1 MKSAAVI
8 LTIIIIIG
16 TLAPGLASSQ
26 TETEIILRVAVK
38 GDMTG
43 TNPLANTD
51 YWSVLMTR
59 WLYDSPVYLNPE
71 TGEQVPYIAVGSA
84 CLADDLGTVN
94 WDDCTV
100 GDFNYS
106 KSELWQTPVKKE
118 AVIFYDFENV
128 TWHDG
133 TQMDIRDVMFSYHAA
148 AQQPFYRGD
157 VNCLMGA
164 NYSVDNWLGIE
175 KAWEDGTRAAL
186 KFTLETPYWHFFDRT
201 LGVRLLP
208 EHVWTSAAACQKVD
222 GAKIWCDAG
231 YSPNATNSWNLS
243 LAQTYENPEPVGS
256 GIFNWSEWSPG
267 QYISIDTWRSHFFHA
282 DYKYTEY
289 VLDEFG
295 RSLARQPYIDGIL
308 YRLYSTSDAAILALT
323 SADIDYIAWSLPV
336 TYVQEL
342 ADTPGVSLEQS
353 PDPGFT
359 YLAYNMG
366 RESFGYDE
374 TSEDAGKPL
383 RQAIAHVIDRN
394 SIVQR
399 LLLGLGLPSHG
410 PVASI
415 SPWYNSS
422 VPLYSFDPDEAKNI
436 LANAGYKVEKDG
448 EMLTGTEALSA
459 ARDGTWWL
467 NPDGSP
473 IGSGAGGL
481 IEILIPEGNYDA
493 IRAQSGLMIAT
504 QLRDIGIYAEVKAM
518 CFCDI
523 GAMVEQRNFDIYI
536 EPCYI
541 DSDPSVFLYDFFH
554 SDNSMDGLNYAG
566 YHNAS
571 CDRTIELARSTDN
584 ETVREQAIFEA
595 QASICYDLP
604 YDALF
609 YKTNIEAYRSDKFL
623 GWQADSSGSIFNR
636 GSMRSI
642 RSPSINKLNAQFVSP
657 PSAMV
662 SNSTCTITVIVKD
675 LDGNPLEG
683 ALVWMSASLG
693 KLDEETGST
702 GSNGTFSSLYKAP
715 YVYPYCD
722 DVIINGTSDI
732 IQIQTAKYT
741 DPEGTVYDDA
751 PAKLATITI
760 YPEDARFLSVTISAY
775 PDVIN
780 PDMGQDGT
788 PGITYVDVTV
798 KDQGGVLVS
807 GAAVILTI
815 QPLGLVIDPVLGLTD
830 ANGKVQF
837 MVTSVDLPNNDGS
850 VAEYILKAT
859 ATHLDYANITGE
871 NSMALT
877 VVDAYVPPPVDPLKE
892 IPLVMVTFI
901 GIAIVLSI
909 IIGAYLLVKL
919 TVFVKM
925 KRKR

>member
-8 LTIIIIIG
+8 LTIILVVG
-16 TLAPGLASSQ
+16 TLTPGLASSQ

-59 WLYDSPVYLNPE
+59 WLYDSPVYLSPE

-84 CLADDLGTVN
+84 SLADDLDTVD

-100 GDFNYS
+100 GNFNYS
-106 KSELWQTPVKKE
+106 KSELWQTPGKKE

-148 AQQPFYRGD
+148 TQQPFYRGD
-157 VNCLMGA
+157 VNCLIGA

-175 KAWEDGTRAAL
+175 KVWEDGTRAAL

-208 EHVWTSAAACQKVD
+208 EHVWTSAAACQNVD

-256 GIFNWSEWSPG
+256 GIFNWSEWSPS
-267 QYISIDTWRSHFFHA
+267 QYIRIDTSRNHFFNA

-295 RSLARQPYIDGIL
+295 RSLARQPYFDGIL
-308 YRLYSTSDAAILALT
+308 FKLYSTSDAAILALS

-336 TYVQEL
+336 TCVQDL
-342 ADTPGVSLEQS
+342 VDTPGVSLDQS

-359 YLAYNMG
+359 YLAYNMR

-374 TSEDAGKPL
+374 TSEDAGRPL

-399 LLLGLGLPSHG
+399 LLLGFGLPSHG

-422 VPLYSFDPDEAKNI
+422 VPLYSFDPDEAKKI
-436 LANAGYKVEKDG
+436 LANAGYKVDD
-448 EMLTGTEALSA
+448 
-459 ARDGTWWL
+459 DGTLLSGAAAIATAGEGHWWV
-467 NPDGSP
+467 NPDGTD
-473 IGSGAGGL
+473 IGSSSGGL
-481 IEILIPEGNYDA
+481 IHVIAPSGNYDP
-493 IRAQSGLMIAT
+493 IRAMAALMITT
-504 QLRDIGIYAEVKAM
+504 QMRDIGIYAESIIPDMAQTVDTYYSGFDM
-518 CFCDI
+518 YI
-523 GAMVEQRNFDIYI
+523 GSAHVN
-536 EPCYI
+536 
-541 DSDPSVFLYDFFH
+541 SDPTVFLYDFFH
-554 SDNSMDGLNYAG
+554 SDNAAVGMNYAG
-566 YHNAS
+566 YNNTS
-571 CDRTIELARSTDN
+571 FDETIELARSTDN
-584 ETVREQAIFEA
+584 ETVREEAIFEA

-604 YDALF
+604 YDALY

-623 GWQADSSGSIFNR
+623 GWLVDSSGSIFNR
-636 GSMRSI
+636 GSMLSI
-642 RSPSINKLNAQFVSP
+642 RSPSINKLTAQFVSP

-662 SNSTCTITVIVKD
+662 SNSTSTITVIVKD
-675 LDGNPLEG
+675 IDGSPLEG
-683 ALVWMSASLG
+683 ARVWMSASLG

-702 GSNGTFSSLYKAP
+702 GSNGTFSTLYTAP
-715 YVYPYCD
+715 YIYPYCD

-760 YPEDARFLSVTISAY
+760 YPEDARFLSVTMSTY

-798 KDQGGVLVS
+798 KDQDGALVA
-807 GAAVILTI
+807 GAAVILTT
-815 QPLGLVIDPVLGLTD
+815 QPLGLVIDPVVGLTD

-837 MVTSVDLPNNDGS
+837 LVTSVDLPNNDGS
-850 VAEYILKAT
+850 VTEYVLKAT

-871 NSMALT
+871 NSMVLT
-877 VVDAYVPPPVDPLKE
+877 VVDAIPPTHGDPLKE
-892 IPLVMVTFI
+892 IPLVMVTFV